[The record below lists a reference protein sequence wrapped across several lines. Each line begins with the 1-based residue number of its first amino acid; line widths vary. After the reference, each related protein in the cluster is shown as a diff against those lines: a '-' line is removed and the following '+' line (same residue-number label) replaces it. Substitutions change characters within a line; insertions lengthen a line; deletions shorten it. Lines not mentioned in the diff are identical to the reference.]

1 MEQELKQGRQVINK
15 GLLAL
20 YIKMS
25 KALYIY
31 SKTNSKTMHE
41 MISTEIHN
49 NHNNIIARWNGWMLF
64 TLDDTKNERENLMR
78 KMM

>member
-1 MEQELKQGRQVINK
+1 MEQELKQGRQVINR

-49 NHNNIIARWNGWMLF
+49 NRNNIIAR
-64 TLDDTKNERENLMR
+64 
-78 KMM
+78 

>member
-1 MEQELKQGRQVINK
+1 MEQELKQGRQVINR

-31 SKTNSKTMHE
+31 SKTNSKNNSTNLYIPKHIVPKKLKTLT
-41 MISTEIHN
+41 IS
-49 NHNNIIARWNGWMLF
+49 
-64 TLDDTKNERENLMR
+64 LDSEAYLPKSSNEKSAFL
-78 KMM
+78 

>member
-41 MISTEIHN
+41 MISTYIHN
-49 NHNNIIARWNGWMLF
+49 NYNDITTLQNGWMLF
-64 TLDDTKNERENLMR
+64 VHGDTKNARE
-78 KMM
+78 KI